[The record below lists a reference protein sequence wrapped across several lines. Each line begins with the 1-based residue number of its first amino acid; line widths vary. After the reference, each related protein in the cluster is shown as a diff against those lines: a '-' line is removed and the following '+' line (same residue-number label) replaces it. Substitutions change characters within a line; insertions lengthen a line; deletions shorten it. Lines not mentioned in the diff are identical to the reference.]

1 MYKHT
6 IIFKTGQLLLPEKTD
21 LHFVTDLLHVGQLE
35 LDYIGSTAAVNNKNA
50 EEATLLVF
58 HFNTDQQLDYSMQES
73 EINHLLS
80 ELLKNGNPKI
90 STSGNDIKVD
100 L

>member
-1 MYKHT
+1 MHKNT

-35 LDYIGSTAAVNNKNA
+35 LDYIGTAAAVDNKNA
-50 EEATLLVF
+50 EEASLLVF
-58 HFNTDQQLDYSMQES
+58 HFETDQQLDYSMQES

-80 ELLKNGNPKI
+80 ELLKKENPKI
-90 STSGNDIKVD
+90 STNGNDIIVN

>member
-1 MYKHT
+1 MHKHT

-35 LDYIGSTAAVNNKNA
+35 LDYIGSPAAVDNKNA
-50 EEATLLVF
+50 SEASLLVF
-58 HFNTDQQLDYSMQES
+58 HFNTDQRLDYSMQES

-80 ELLKNGNPKI
+80 ELLKNENSKI
-90 STSGNDIKVD
+90 STSGNDIQVIF
-100 L
+100 